1 MTDAKTHAKTLG
13 RSLFRLR
20 RVLDPALRRI
30 GFLLSAA
37 AVIVVGASSGVRAET
52 ITVTHWGGQ
61 FYGVPYAVAMEKG
74 FFKKNGVDVT
84 GILTAAGGGT
94 AVRNTLAGGIP
105 FGEVSLAAAVQAINS
120 GQKLIIIGAGSWSV
134 ADQMWLVKKDSP
146 LHSIKDLAGKQIAYT
161 APGSVSNMLIL
172 MALKANGMTPQQVK
186 LVPAG
191 DLGANISAVG
201 SGAVDAGFSDELI
214 FAQNKELVRPLFM
227 VRDVLDPRMMQT
239 VMITTAEY
247 AKAHAELIKGLINA
261 RREGLAYTLDHP
273 DEAADITAKAYNNPH
288 TDLFRDHIHE
298 LIKENYW
305 SDGRLDYPSMN
316 HMVEGLQITGQIKGD
331 VDWPKYVDTSYLP
344 ADLRP
349 TQ

>member
-1 MTDAKTHAKTLG
+1 MAKGKRFFRLG
-13 RSLFRLR
+13 RLGRLGLFL
-20 RVLDPALRRI
+20 ALAASI
-30 GFLLSAA
+30 AGWTPPSAQ
-37 AVIVVGASSGVRAET
+37 AET

-74 FFKKNGVDVT
+74 FFKNNGVDIT

-105 FGEVSLAAAVQAINS
+105 FGEVSLAAAVQAINA
-120 GQKLIIIGAGSWSV
+120 GQKLIIIGAGAWSV
-134 ADQMWLVKKDSP
+134 ADQMWLVKKDSS
-146 LHSIKDLAGKQIAYT
+146 LKSIKDLADKKIAYT
-161 APGSVSNMLIL
+161 SPGSVSNMLIL
-172 MALKANGMTPQQVK
+172 MALKASGMTPQQVK

-191 DLGANISAVG
+191 DLGAIISAVG
-201 SGAVDAGFSDELI
+201 SGAIDAGFSDELI
-214 FAQNKELVRPLFM
+214 YAQHKELVKPLFM

-247 AKAHAELIKGLINA
+247 AKAHPDIIKGLVNS
-261 RREGLAYTLDHP
+261 RREGLAYAIEHP
-273 DEAADITAKAYNNPH
+273 DEAADITAKAYHNPNAE
-288 TDLFRDHIHE
+288 LFRNHVRE
-298 LIKENYW
+298 LIKLNYW

-316 HMVEGLQITGQIKGD
+316 HMVEGLQITRQIKGE

>member
-1 MTDAKTHAKTLG
+1 MRKGLWQLAALLFSMALLPIMDAATARADTVNIAHSTWVGYGPLYIA
-13 RSLFRLR
+13 
-20 RVLDPALRRI
+20 LD
-30 GFLLSAA
+30 
-37 AVIVVGASSGVRAET
+37 
-52 ITVTHWGGQ
+52 
-61 FYGVPYAVAMEKG
+61 KG

-134 ADQMWLVKKDSP
+134 ADQMWLVKKDSA
-146 LHSIKDLAGKQIAYT
+146 LKTIKDLAGKQIAYT

-172 MALKANGMTPQQVK
+172 MALKANGLTPQQVK

-247 AKAHAELIKGLINA
+247 AKAHADVIKGLISS

-288 TDLFRDHIHE
+288 TDLFRDHIRE

-305 SDGRLDYPSMN
+305 SDGRLDYAAMN

-344 ADLRP
+344 PDLRAS
-349 TQ
+349 Q

>member
-1 MTDAKTHAKTLG
+1 MAWEMRT
-13 RSLFRLR
+13 FQF
-20 RVLDPALRRI
+20 RRI
-30 GFLLSAA
+30 GLFLALV
-37 AVIVVGASSGVRAET
+37 AVIMAWTLQRSRAET

-74 FFKKNGVDVT
+74 FFKNNGVDVT

-105 FGEVSLAAAVQAINS
+105 FGEVSLAAAVQAINA
-120 GQKLIIIGAGSWSV
+120 GQKLIIIGAGAWSV
-134 ADQMWLVKKDSP
+134 ADQMWMVKKDST
-146 LHSIKDLAGKQIAYT
+146 LKSIKDLAGKQIAYT

-191 DLGANISAVG
+191 DLGANVSAVG

-214 FAQNKELVRPLFM
+214 YSQHKELVRPLFM

-247 AKAHAELIKGLINA
+247 AKAHPDIVKGLINA
-261 RREGLAYTLDHP
+261 RREGLAYMLEHP
-273 DEAADITAKAYNNPH
+273 GEAADITAKAYNNPNIE
-288 TDLFRDHIHE
+288 LFRDHVRE

-305 SDGRLDYPSMN
+305 SDGRLDYASMN
-316 HMVEGLQITGQIKGD
+316 HMVEGLQITGQMKGD

>member
-1 MTDAKTHAKTLG
+1 MTDTKTLG
-13 RSLFRLR
+13 RSFFRLR
-20 RVLDPALRRI
+20 RVLGRVGL
-30 GFLLSAA
+30 LLSVA
-37 AVIVVGASSGVRAET
+37 AVVLAWESQGVRAET

-74 FFKKNGVDVT
+74 FFRKNGVDVT

-134 ADQMWLVKKDSP
+134 ADQMWLVKKDST
-146 LHSIKDLAGKQIAYT
+146 LKSIKDLAGKQIAYT

-201 SGAVDAGFSDELI
+201 SGAATQTQRRRCSARCRSG
-214 FAQNKELVRPLFM
+214 RPG
-227 VRDVLDPRMMQT
+227 RGRAPGASR
-239 VMITTAEY
+239 
-247 AKAHAELIKGLINA
+247 
-261 RREGLAYTLDHP
+261 
-273 DEAADITAKAYNNPH
+273 AA
-288 TDLFRDHIHE
+288 
-298 LIKENYW
+298 
-305 SDGRLDYPSMN
+305 
-316 HMVEGLQITGQIKGD
+316 
-331 VDWPKYVDTSYLP
+331 
-344 ADLRP
+344 
-349 TQ
+349 

>member
-1 MTDAKTHAKTLG
+1 MAKG
-13 RSLFRLR
+13 RTLFRTGRLR
-20 RVLDPALRRI
+20 CWLIL
-30 GFLLSAA
+30 AA
-37 AVIVVGASSGVRAET
+37 SIVAWGSSGAQAET

-74 FFKKNGVDVT
+74 FFRKNGVDVT

-120 GQKLIIIGAGSWSV
+120 GQKLIIIGAGAQTV
-134 ADQMWLVKKDSP
+134 ADLMWVVKKDSA
-146 LHSIKDLAGKQIAYT
+146 LAGIKDLVGKQIAYT

-172 MALKANGMTPQQVK
+172 MALKANGMTQQQVK

-191 DLGANISAVG
+191 DLGANLSAVS
-201 SGAVDAGFSDELI
+201 SGAVDAAFCDELVY
-214 FAQNKELVRPLFM
+214 AQNRELVKPLFM
-227 VRDVLDPRMMQT
+227 ARDSMDPRMMQT

-247 AKAHAELIKGLINA
+247 ANAHPEIIKGLIAA
-261 RREGLAYTLDHP
+261 RREGLAYALEHP
-273 DEAADITAKAYNNPH
+273 DEAADITAHAYNNPNAG
-288 TDLFRDHIHE
+288 LFRAHIHE

-305 SDGRLDYPSMN
+305 SDGRFDYAGMN

-331 VDWPKYVDTSYLP
+331 IDWSKYVNTSYLP
-344 ADLRP
+344 SDLRP

>member
-1 MTDAKTHAKTLG
+1 MAKGKAFAVGFVRVGLVLG
-13 RSLFRLR
+13 LVASI
-20 RVLDPALRRI
+20 VAWK
-30 GFLLSAA
+30 AA
-37 AVIVVGASSGVRAET
+37 QAET

-74 FFKKNGVDVT
+74 FFKKNGVDIT

-120 GQKLIIIGAGSWSV
+120 GQKLIIIGAGTQSV
-134 ADQMWLVKKDSP
+134 ADQMWVVKKDSP
-146 LHSIKDLAGKQIAYT
+146 LTGIKDLVGKRIAYT

-172 MALKANGMTPQQVK
+172 MALKANGITPQQVK

-191 DLGANISAVG
+191 DLGANISAVS

-214 FAQNKELVRPLFM
+214 FAQSKELVKPLFM
-227 VRDVLDPRMMQT
+227 LRDTLDPRMMQT
-239 VMITTAEY
+239 VMITSAEY
-247 AKAHAELIKGLINA
+247 ARAHPDIIKGLIVT
-261 RREGLAYTLDHP
+261 RREGLAYTLEHP
-273 DEAADITAKAYNNPH
+273 DEAADITAKAYNNPNV
-288 TDLFRDHIHE
+288 TLFRTHIHE

-305 SDGRLDYPSMN
+305 SDGRFDYAAMN

-344 ADLRP
+344 PDLRAS
-349 TQ
+349 Q

>member
-1 MTDAKTHAKTLG
+1 VAQGNVTKAN
-13 RSLFRLR
+13 RFFRLAR
-20 RVLDPALRRI
+20 LGLLLAL
-30 GFLLSAA
+30 AA
-37 AVIVVGASSGVRAET
+37 AVAPWTSERAQAET

-105 FGEVSLAAAVQAINS
+105 FGEVSLAAAVQAINA
-120 GQKLIIIGAGSWSV
+120 GQKLIIIGAGAWSV
-134 ADQMWLVKKDSP
+134 ADQMWLVKKDST
-146 LHSIKDLAGKQIAYT
+146 LQGIKDLAGKQVAYT
-161 APGSVSNMLIL
+161 APGSVSNMIIL

-191 DLGANISAVG
+191 DLGANISAVS
-201 SGAVDAGFSDELI
+201 SGAVDAGFSDEL
-214 FAQNKELVRPLFM
+214 FYAQHKELVKPLFM

-239 VMITTAEY
+239 VMITTADY
-247 AKAHAELIKGLINA
+247 AKAHPDIIKGLITA
-261 RREGLAYTLDHP
+261 RREGLAYALDHP
-273 DEAADITAKAYNNPH
+273 DEAADITARAYNNPNVE
-288 TDLFRDHIHE
+288 LFRGHVRE
-298 LIKENYW
+298 LIRVNFW
-305 SDGRLDYPSMN
+305 SDGRLDYPAMN
-316 HMVEGLQITGQIKGD
+316 HMVEGLQITGQMKGE

>member
-1 MTDAKTHAKTLG
+1 MPKGNTFARVGFVLG
-13 RSLFRLR
+13 L
-20 RVLDPALRRI
+20 
-30 GFLLSAA
+30 AA
-37 AVIVVGASSGVRAET
+37 AILAWKSPPARAET

-105 FGEVSLAAAVQAINS
+105 FGEVSLAAAVLAINS
-120 GQKLIIIGAGSWSV
+120 GQKLIIIGAGTQSV
-134 ADQMWLVKKDSP
+134 ADQMWVVKKDST
-146 LHSIKDLAGKQIAYT
+146 LTGIKDLIGKQIAYT

-172 MALKANGMTPQQVK
+172 MALKASGITPQQVK
-186 LVPAG
+186 LVAAG
-191 DLGANISAVG
+191 DLGSNLSAVG

-214 FAQNKELVRPLFM
+214 YAQNKELVRPLFM
-227 VRDVLDPRMMQT
+227 VRDLLDPRMMQT

-247 AKAHAELIKGLINA
+247 AKVHPDIIKGLIA
-261 RREGLAYTLDHP
+261 TRRDGLAYTLEHP
-273 DEAADITAKAYNNPH
+273 DEAADITAKAYNNPNVE
-288 TDLFRDHIHE
+288 LFRTHIRE
-298 LIKENYW
+298 LIKQNYW
-305 SDGRLDYPSMN
+305 SDGRLDCPVMN

-344 ADLRP
+344 PDLRA

>member
-1 MTDAKTHAKTLG
+1 MANGKLI
-13 RSLFRLR
+13 FQLR
-20 RVLDPALRRI
+20 RVGL
-30 GFLLSAA
+30 FLAMAAFAMASIPSSA
-37 AVIVVGASSGVRAET
+37 RAET

-61 FYGVPYAVAMEKG
+61 FYGLPYAVAMEKG
-74 FFKKNGVDVT
+74 FFKKNGIDVT

-105 FGEVSLAAAVQAINS
+105 FGEVSLAAAVQAINA
-120 GQKLIIIGAGSWSV
+120 GQKLIIIGAGAWSV
-134 ADQMWLVKKDSP
+134 ADQMWLVKKDST
-146 LHSIKDLAGKQIAYT
+146 LKDIKDLAGKQIAYT

-172 MALKANGMTPQQVK
+172 MALKASGMTPQQVK

-214 FAQNKELVRPLFM
+214 YAQHKELVRPLFM

-247 AKAHAELIKGLINA
+247 AKAHPDIIKGLVTA
-261 RREGLAYTLDHP
+261 RREGLAYALDHP
-273 DEAADITAKAYNNPH
+273 DEAADITARAYNNPNVE
-288 TDLFRDHIHE
+288 LFRSHVRE
-298 LIKENYW
+298 LIKVNYW
-305 SDGRLDYPSMN
+305 SDGRLDYPAMN

>member
-1 MTDAKTHAKTLG
+1 MTQA

-20 RVLDPALRRI
+20 RILERVGL
-30 GFLLSAA
+30 LLSVA
-37 AVIVVGASSGVRAET
+37 AVVVAWESRGVRAET

-134 ADQMWLVKKDSP
+134 ADQMWLVKKDSA
-146 LHSIKDLAGKQIAYT
+146 LKTIKDLAGKQIAYT

-172 MALKANGMTPQQVK
+172 MALKANGLTPQQVK

-247 AKAHAELIKGLINA
+247 AKSHADIIKGLVNS

-288 TDLFRDHIHE
+288 IDLFRDHIRE

-305 SDGRLDYPSMN
+305 SDGRLDYPAMN

>member
-1 MTDAKTHAKTLG
+1 MMQGK
-13 RSLFRLR
+13 SLFRFRWFLG
-20 RVLDPALRRI
+20 RI
-30 GFLLSAA
+30 VFFAGLTAIAIAGECST
-37 AVIVVGASSGVRAET
+37 VRAET
-52 ITVTHWGGQ
+52 VTVTHWGAQ

-74 FFKKNGVDVT
+74 FFKKNGVDIT

-105 FGEVSLAAAVQAINS
+105 FGEVSLAAAVQAMNA

-146 LHSIKDLAGKQIAYT
+146 LKSIKDLVGKQVAYT

-172 MALKANGMTPQQVK
+172 MALKANGITPQEVK

-191 DLGANISAVG
+191 DLGANISAVS
-201 SGAVDAGFSDELI
+201 SGAIDAGFSDELI
-214 FAQNKELVRPLFM
+214 YAQNKELVKPLFM
-227 VRDVLDPRMMQT
+227 VRDTLDPRMMQT
-239 VMITTAEY
+239 VMITTPDY
-247 AKAHAELIKGLINA
+247 AKAHADIVKGLINA

-273 DEAADITAKAYNNPH
+273 DEAADITAKAFNNPH
-288 TDLFRDHIHE
+288 NDLFRIHIRE
-298 LIKENYW
+298 LIKENFW

-316 HMVEGLQITGQIKGD
+316 HMVEGLQITGQMKGD

>member
-1 MTDAKTHAKTLG
+1 
-13 RSLFRLR
+13 
-20 RVLDPALRRI
+20 
-30 GFLLSAA
+30 
-37 AVIVVGASSGVRAET
+37 
-52 ITVTHWGGQ
+52 
-61 FYGVPYAVAMEKG
+61 
-74 FFKKNGVDVT
+74 
-84 GILTAAGGGT
+84 
-94 AVRNTLAGGIP
+94 
-105 FGEVSLAAAVQAINS
+105 VQAINA
-120 GQKLIIIGAGSWSV
+120 GQKLIIIGAGAWSV
-134 ADQMWLVKKDSP
+134 ADQMWMVKKDST
-146 LHSIKDLAGKQIAYT
+146 LKSIKDLAGKQIAYT

-191 DLGANISAVG
+191 DLGANVSAVG

-214 FAQNKELVRPLFM
+214 YSQHKELVRPLFM

-247 AKAHAELIKGLINA
+247 AKAHPDIVKGLINA
-261 RREGLAYTLDHP
+261 RREGLAYMLEHP
-273 DEAADITAKAYNNPH
+273 GEAADITAKAYNNPNIE
-288 TDLFRDHIHE
+288 LFRDHVRE

-305 SDGRLDYPSMN
+305 SDGRLDYASMN
-316 HMVEGLQITGQIKGD
+316 HMVEGLQITGQMKGD

>member
-1 MTDAKTHAKTLG
+1 MRDEAMAREMRT
-13 RSLFRLR
+13 FQFR
-20 RVLDPALRRI
+20 RVGFFLAL
-30 GFLLSAA
+30 
-37 AVIVVGASSGVRAET
+37 VVAIMAWTLQRSRAET

-74 FFKKNGVDVT
+74 FFKNNGVDVS

-105 FGEVSLAAAVQAINS
+105 FGEVSLAAAVQAINA
-120 GQKLIIIGAGSWSV
+120 GQKLIIIAAGAWSV
-134 ADQMWLVKKDSP
+134 ADQMWMVKKDST
-146 LHSIKDLAGKQIAYT
+146 LKGIKDLAGKQIAYT

-172 MALKANGMTPQQVK
+172 MSLKASGMTPQQVK
-186 LVPAG
+186 LVAAG

-214 FAQNKELVRPLFM
+214 YAQHKELVKPLFM

-239 VMITTAEY
+239 VMITTPEY
-247 AKAHAELIKGLINA
+247 ARAHPDIVKGLISA
-261 RREGLAYTLDHP
+261 RREGLAYAFDHP
-273 DEAADITAKAYNNPH
+273 DEAADITAKAYNNPNLE
-288 TDLFRDHIHE
+288 LFRSHVRE
-298 LIKENYW
+298 LIRVDYW
-305 SDGRLDYPSMN
+305 SDGRLDYKAMN
-316 HMVEGLQITGQIKGD
+316 HTVEGLQITGQMKGE